1 MDVMTLPST
10 ISGYASETAIF
21 VNKQRQSSYELLQ
34 ESNALGLAAKGTF
47 QKLEEICN
55 ECSTP
60 GWDGEHAAPISRE
73 VVLNAQMFLQS
84 LPLGIEAP
92 EIGAEPDGAITLEWY
107 RSAKRVLSI
116 SINRGGWIYYAA
128 LIGASRRHGVD
139 FALMGISE
147 ELTKLISTITT
158 GAQNGSGR

>member
-1 MDVMTLPST
+1 MVVMAIPSM

-21 VNKQRQSSYELLQ
+21 VNKQREISYELLQ
-34 ESNALGLAAKGTF
+34 GSNALGLAAKGTF
-47 QKLEEICN
+47 QKLEEVYK

-60 GWDGEHAAPISRE
+60 GWDGERAVPISRE
-73 VVLNAQMFLQS
+73 VVSYSQIFLRS

-116 SINRGGWIYYAA
+116 SINPGGWIYYAA
-128 LIGASRRHGVD
+128 MIGASRKHGVD
-139 FALMGISE
+139 FAPMGVSE
-147 ELTKLISTITT
+147 ELAKLISMITT
-158 GAQNGSGR
+158 GARNGSSC